1 MQLII
6 CILQKNHI
14 PLHKQKTK
22 TMKIVYTYPAF
33 INVGGADKIIINKA
47 NYLADKLGYEIYLIT
62 DSQNGL
68 EPFFP
73 ISKHVKHIDLGLNFY
88 QQYQY
93 PSYKRLWIYL
103 RLMRQYKKMM
113 KEQLAKIQPDVLIS
127 TFTRDASLA
136 DIYKHYSKA
145 TIAEVHTTKGN
156 IRALPELKRKGGLYK
171 LLAAYIERQLNNAA
185 KNYDEVVVLNTLEK
199 ELWAPVREVKI
210 INNAVQL
217 YPKEQNSLTA
227 KSAIFVGRSEYEK
240 GPDRLIEVWRFVAQ
254 RHPDWTVR
262 MFSTGSMLDE
272 LKVKVKEY
280 GIEKQV
286 CFMPATKDMEH
297 EYMTSSM
304 CVMTSRFEGFPV
316 VLQEAMG
323 CGLPC
328 VSFNCPS
335 GPRHI
340 ITDKEDGYL
349 IENGNVEA
357 MADKICEL
365 IENEPLRKQLGARAK
380 ENMARYSEDKIM
392 GQWQAL
398 FEELVNRQKYDK

>member
-1 MQLII
+1 
-6 CILQKNHI
+6 
-14 PLHKQKTK
+14 
-22 TMKIVYTYPAF
+22 MKIVYTYPAF

-47 NYLADKLGYEIYLIT
+47 NYLADKLGYKVYLIT

-73 ISKHVKHIDLGLNFY
+73 ISEKVKHIDLGLNFY

-93 PSYKRLWIYL
+93 PLYKRLWIYL
-103 RLMRQYKKMM
+103 KLMRQYKKMM
-113 KEQLAKIQPDVLIS
+113 KEQLSKIQPDVLIS

-136 DIYKHYSKA
+136 DIYKCYSKA

-171 LLAAYIERQLNNAA
+171 YMAAYIEWQLNHAA
-185 KNYDEVVVLNTLEK
+185 KKYDELVVLNTLEK
-199 ELWAPVREVKI
+199 ELWAPVREVRI

-217 YPKEQNSLTA
+217 YPKEQNPLST
-227 KSAIFVGRSEYEK
+227 KNAIFVGRAEYEK
-240 GPDRLIEVWRFVAQ
+240 GPDRLIEVWHLVAQ
-254 RHPDWTVR
+254 KHPDWTIK
-262 MFSTGSMLDE
+262 MFCTGSMLDH
-272 LKVKVKEY
+272 LKAKVKEY
-280 GIEKQV
+280 SIESQV
-286 CFMPATKDMEH
+286 LFMPATKDMEH

-328 VSFNCPS
+328 ISFNCPS
-335 GPRHI
+335 GPKHI

-349 IENGNVEA
+349 IENGNIEA
-357 MADKICEL
+357 MANKICEL
-365 IENEPLRKQLGARAK
+365 IEDEQMRKQLGAKAK

-392 GQWQAL
+392 GQWKAL
-398 FEELVNRQKYDK
+398 FEELINRQRND